1 MTYLCFRRPFTFT
14 PLHKG
19 SPYDPATLGF
29 LFLAVRGAFILPAKE
44 AYERGDFRLR
54 EDAKSW
60 YLLCEIDQ
68 SSGAINV
75 NIFIFFLFSYSSLD
89 SSQGIFCLLRPQ
101 SLTTHA
107 CRRMMKNNF
116 TQYF

>member
-75 NIFIFFLFSYSSLD
+75 NIFIFFF
-89 SSQGIFCLLRPQ
+89 IFL
-101 SLTTHA
+101 
-107 CRRMMKNNF
+107 
-116 TQYF
+116 

>member
-19 SPYDPATLGF
+19 SPYELATFGF
-29 LFLAVRGAFILPAKE
+29 LFLAVRSAFILPAHE
-44 AYERGDFRLR
+44 AYEHGDFRLR

-68 SSGAINV
+68 SSGVINV
-75 NIFIFFLFSYSSLD
+75 NIFIFF
-89 SSQGIFCLLRPQ
+89 IFL
-101 SLTTHA
+101 
-107 CRRMMKNNF
+107 
-116 TQYF
+116 